1 MNRIERLESELVNG
15 DYITLIGKIEKLRE
29 KIKKMRSAGLS
40 GKGEFSTENIVFKV
54 LRRTEYMGRLL
65 DLQTKAYDLSL
76 SI

>member
-1 MNRIERLESELVNG
+1 MG
-15 DYITLIGKIEKLRE
+15 LIGKIEKLRE

-40 GKGEFSTENIVFKV
+40 EKGEFSTENIVFKV